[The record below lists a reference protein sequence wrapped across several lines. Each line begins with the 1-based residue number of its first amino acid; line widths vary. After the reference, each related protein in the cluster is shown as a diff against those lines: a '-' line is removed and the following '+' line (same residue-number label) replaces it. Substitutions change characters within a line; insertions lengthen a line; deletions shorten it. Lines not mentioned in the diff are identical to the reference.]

1 MRITVTLDP
10 DVAAALKAL
19 QEKQTGSRKNLLNE
33 ALCRGLDDMNRRPEG
48 REKFQTRPVN
58 MGRALVND
66 IDNIADVLA
75 IAEGEDFK

>member
-1 MRITVTLDP
+1 
-10 DVAAALKAL
+10 LKAL
-19 QEKQTGSRKNLLNE
+19 QEKQTGNRKNLLNE
-33 ALCRGLDDMNRRPEG
+33 ALRRGLDDMNRRPEG